1 MQLNRLI
8 KELSQ
13 ENILSP
19 EIKTCIVRIL
29 SRRES
34 RLMLPEEKARVKID
48 KQLRNVGWCIVSRNE
63 YLPNSTVAVK
73 EALMVGNT
81 ESDYLL
87 FIDGKA
93 IAVVEAKREENPL
106 GDDVKKQ
113 AEDYAVSPQSW
124 YALWFEKLI
133 PLVYMANGNKIYFKN
148 MLVEDSEYEELSQ
161 MHSPKKMLQMVG
173 KKSEYGV
180 LPLLEKRGLRDC
192 QYNAEI
198 KFEES
203 LKLGNKKNLAVLAT
217 GSGKTYLACLA
228 SYRLLNYTSTKRIL
242 FLVDRN
248 NLARQTETE
257 FSLFDR
263 TENQMRMGDL
273 YTINR
278 LKKETD
284 IKSDIVISTIQKL
297 FAVLTGQDIQE
308 SNEDAEDEIAKNDEE
323 KDNNEVVELGDD
335 LKLPPDYFQLIIVD
349 ECHRSIY
356 GKWKKVLDY
365 FSSATVLGLTATPTP
380 EAYAYF
386 NNNIIEQYTYDDS
399 VVDGVNVPPRIYRI
413 ITDVTEH
420 GGTIEKGSKVIE
432 TAKRSGK
439 SETHNAQT
447 TVEYGS
453 TELDRSIVNKSQI
466 REVLMAYKK
475 AIYEDLYPEREKK
488 WEYIPKTLIFAKSDS
503 HATDIVEI
511 AKEVFKTEFENDE
524 LPENFVQKITY
535 SSGDSN
541 ALIRELRTEKDFRI
555 AVTVTLVATGTDV
568 KPLEVV
574 LFMKD
579 VHSDVL
585 YTQMKGRGC
594 RVISDDKL
602 KEVTPNADTKECY
615 YIVDAVGVTESEKNI
630 PKPGAGQGPKR
641 ALSLEHLLERLAHNE
656 VSDDNLMLLRDYCST
671 INRRYEESVLF
682 SRHLDYFITNY
693 GFAPRKLANDINTAF
708 AEGTLVEYID
718 PSHDN
723 TERMALIYCLI
734 GNLQARNKLL
744 EMQRGYMV
752 ESDDRDKVLYA
763 GFSKESART
772 YIENFE
778 KYLEDNKDSIE
789 ALRIIYNSEDIV
801 ITHEMLIELR
811 DRLLAESRQYGVYQ
825 IWKNYKILDEQG
837 DVEVLDGKENVN
849 ALTNLIQIVRYAYKK
864 NSKLT
869 SLINGYAQRFTLYC
883 GQAQRVLT
891 EDQKDIMQQIA
902 EYIINDG
909 AIMVMELN
917 ETDTELWKRAV
928 KSFGGAALASE
939 IQTLSKFILK
949 VA

>member
-1 MQLNRLI
+1 
-8 KELSQ
+8 
-13 ENILSP
+13 
-19 EIKTCIVRIL
+19 
-29 SRRES
+29 
-34 RLMLPEEKARVKID
+34 MLPEEKARVKID
-48 KQLRNVGWCIVSRNE
+48 KQLRNAGWDIVSRNE

-87 FIDGKA
+87 FIEGKA
-93 IAVVEAKREENPL
+93 IAVIEAKREENPL
-106 GDDVKKQ
+106 GDEVKKQ
-113 AEDYAVSPQSW
+113 VENYAVSPQAW

-148 MLVEDSEYEELSQ
+148 MLNQKSRYEELSK
-161 MHSPKKMLQMVG
+161 MHSPKKMLQIVQ
-173 KKSEYGV
+173 KKSEYGA

-192 QYNAEI
+192 QYKAELE
-198 KFEES
+198 FEES
-203 LKLGNKKNLAVLAT
+203 LKHGKKKNLAVLAT

-257 FSLFDR
+257 FSLFDK
-263 TENQMRMGDL
+263 TEKQQKMGGL
-273 YTINR
+273 YSINR

-297 FAVLTGQDIQE
+297 FAVLTGQAIQDG
-308 SNEDAEDEIAKNDEE
+308 NEDVEDEIIKNDEE
-323 KDNNEVVELGDD
+323 KDSNDIIELGDN
-335 LKLPPDYFQLIIVD
+335 LQLPSDYFQFIIVD

-380 EAYAYF
+380 EAYAFF

-413 ITDVTEH
+413 ITDITAH
-420 GGTIEKGSKVIE
+420 GGTIERGSKVGE
-432 TAKRSGK
+432 TAKRTGK
-439 SETHNAQT
+439 FETHTVQT

-453 TELDRSIVNKSQI
+453 VELDRSVVNKNQI
-466 REVLMAYKK
+466 KEVLMAYKR

-488 WEYIPKTLIFAKSDS
+488 WEYIPKTLIFAKDDN
-503 HATDIVEI
+503 HATEIVDI
-511 AKEVFKTEFENDE
+511 AKEVFKTEFDNDE

-535 SSGDSN
+535 SAGNSN
-541 ALIRELRTEKDFRI
+541 VLIRDLRTEKDFRI
-555 AVTVTLVATGTDV
+555 AVTVTLVATGTDI

-615 YIVDAVGVTESEKNI
+615 YIVDAVGVTESEKHI
-630 PKPGAGQGPKR
+630 PKPSLGSGSNKH
-641 ALSLEHLLERLAHNE
+641 LSLEHVLERLAHNE
-656 VSDDNLMLLRDYCST
+656 LSDDNLILLRDYCST

-682 SRHLDYFITNY
+682 GRHLDYFVTNY
-693 GFAPRKLANDINTAF
+693 GFTPRKLANDITSALV
-708 AEGTLVEYID
+708 EGTLMEYVS

-723 TERMALIYCLI
+723 TARRALVYCLI

-744 EMQRGYMV
+744 EMQRGYMI
-752 ESDDRDKVLYA
+752 ESDDKDQVLYA
-763 GFSKESART
+763 GFSKESAKT

-778 KYLEDNKDSIE
+778 KYLEEHKDDIE
-789 ALRIIYNSEDIV
+789 ALRIIYNSEDTI
-801 ITHEMLIELR
+801 ITHDMLMELR
-811 DRLLAESRQYGVYQ
+811 DRLLSESRQYGVYQ
-825 IWKNYKILDEQG
+825 IWKNYKLLDEQG
-837 DVEVLDGKENVN
+837 DVEILDGKANVN
-849 ALTNLIQIVRYAYKK
+849 VLTNLIQIVRYAYKK
-864 NSKLT
+864 NQKLT
-869 SLINGYAQRFTLYC
+869 SLINGYAQRFSLYC
-883 GQAQRVLT
+883 GRVQRVLT
-891 EDQKDIMQQIA
+891 EDQKDIMKQIA

-909 AIMVMELN
+909 AISAMELN

-928 KSFGGAALASE
+928 KSFGGVTLASE
-939 IQTLSKFILK
+939 IQTLAKFILK

>member
-29 SRRES
+29 SRKES

-173 KKSEYGV
+173 KKSEYGA

-308 SNEDAEDEIAKNDEE
+308 GNEDAEDEIAKNAEE

-453 TELDRSIVNKSQI
+453 VELDRSIVNKNQI

-511 AKEVFKTEFENDE
+511 AKEVFKAEFENDE
-524 LPENFVQKITY
+524 LPENFVQKVTY

-541 ALIRELRTEKDFRI
+541 ALIRDLRTEKDFRI

-574 LFMKD
+574 LFMTD

-602 KEVTPNADTKECY
+602 KEITPNADTKECY

-708 AEGTLVEYID
+708 AEGTLVEYIG

-891 EDQKDIMQQIA
+891 EDQKDIIQQIA

-909 AIMVMELN
+909 AITVMELN

>member
-1 MQLNRLI
+1 MA
-8 KELSQ
+8 
-13 ENILSP
+13 
-19 EIKTCIVRIL
+19 
-29 SRRES
+29 
-34 RLMLPEEKARVKID
+34 MLPEEKARVKID
-48 KQLRNVGWCIVSRNE
+48 KQLRNAGWDIVSRNE
-63 YLPNSTVAVK
+63 YLPNSTTAVK
-73 EALMVGNT
+73 EALMAGNT

-93 IAVVEAKREENPL
+93 IAIVEAKREENPL

-113 AEDYAVSPQSW
+113 AEDYAVSPQPW

-133 PLVYMANGNKIYFKN
+133 PLVYMANGNKIYFRN
-148 MLVEDSEYEELSQ
+148 MLVEDSEYEELTQ
-161 MHSPKKMLQMVG
+161 MHSPKKMLQIVG
-173 KKSEYGV
+173 KKSEYGA

-192 QYNAEI
+192 QYKAET

-228 SYRLLNYTSTKRIL
+228 SYRLLNYTPTKRIL

-248 NLARQTETE
+248 NLARQTESE
-257 FSLFDR
+257 FCLFDR
-263 TENQMRMGDL
+263 TENQQKMGSL

-278 LKKETD
+278 LRKEAD

-297 FAVLTGQDIQE
+297 FAVLTGQAIQE
-308 SNEDAEDEIAKNDEE
+308 GNEDAEDETAKNDEE
-323 KDNNEVVELGDD
+323 KDCKDIVELGDN
-335 LKLPPDYFQLIIVD
+335 LKLPSDYFQLIIVD

-365 FSSATVLGLTATPTP
+365 FSEATVLGLTATPTP

-413 ITDVTEH
+413 ITDVTAH
-420 GGTIEKGSKVIE
+420 GGTIEKGAKVVE
-432 TAKRSGK
+432 TAKRTGK
-439 SETHNAQT
+439 SETHAAQAT
-447 TVEYGS
+447 IEYGS
-453 TELDRSIVNKSQI
+453 LELDRSVVNRNQI
-466 REVLMAYKK
+466 KEVLMAYKK
-475 AIYEDLYPEREKK
+475 AIYEDLYPTRDKK
-488 WEYIPKTLIFAKSDS
+488 WEYIPKTLIFAKDDN
-503 HATDIVEI
+503 HATEIVEI
-511 AKEVFKTEFENDE
+511 AQDVFKTEFNNNE

-535 SSGDSN
+535 SAGDSN
-541 ALIRELRTEKDFRI
+541 ALIRDLRTEKDFRI

-615 YIVDAVGVTESEKNI
+615 YIVDAVGVTESEKHI
-630 PKPGAGQGPKR
+630 PKPNVGPGPKKH
-641 ALSLEHLLERLAHNE
+641 LSLEHLLERLAHNE
-656 VSDDNLMLLRDYCST
+656 LSDDNLMLLRDYCST
-671 INRRYEESVLF
+671 INRRYEESSLF
-682 SRHLDYFITNY
+682 GRHLDYFITNY

-708 AEGTLVEYID
+708 AGGMLVEYVS

-723 TERMALIYCLI
+723 SARMALIYCLI
-734 GNLQARNKLL
+734 GNLPARNKLL
-744 EMQRGYMV
+744 EMQRGYMI
-752 ESDDRDKVLYA
+752 ESDDEDRILYA
-763 GFSKESART
+763 GFSKESAKT

-778 KYLEDNKDSIE
+778 KYLEDNKDGIE
-789 ALRIIYNSEDIV
+789 ALRIIYNSEDTI
-801 ITHEMLIELR
+801 ITHDMLMELR

-825 IWKNYKILDEQG
+825 IWKNYKLLDDQG
-837 DVEVLDGKENVN
+837 YVEALDGKANVY
-849 ALTNLIQIVRYAYKK
+849 ALTNLIQFVSYAYKK
-864 NSKLT
+864 NQKLT
-869 SLINGYAQRFTLYC
+869 SLINGYAQRFSLYC
-883 GQAQRVLT
+883 GQNQRILS

-902 EYIINDG
+902 DYIINDG
-909 AIMVMELN
+909 AISVMELN
-917 ETDTELWKRAV
+917 ETDTELWKKAV
-928 KSFGGAALASE
+928 KSFGGKTLASE

>member
-1 MQLNRLI
+1 
-8 KELSQ
+8 
-13 ENILSP
+13 
-19 EIKTCIVRIL
+19 
-29 SRRES
+29 
-34 RLMLPEEKARVKID
+34 MLPEEKARVKID

-173 KKSEYGV
+173 KKSEYGA

-308 SNEDAEDEIAKNDEE
+308 GNEDAEDEIAKNDEE

-763 GFSKESART
+763 GFSKASART